1 MIGVIFMVPNFRRL
15 LLLSAVLAAPVSAQ
29 SSQRVAG
36 FENLEMLDSRISA
49 ALGAGI
55 GEPGG
60 AVTPLDRRL
69 HLAACPQPVEIAEPA
84 MGAVTVRCTS
94 LGWRIRVPL
103 VGNGQASAST
113 TAAAAVR
120 AQPTIRRGDQI
131 QLVAISAGFTVS
143 TLAVADQDGGPGDRI
158 RVRTEHRSAPV
169 IGQILED
176 GRVALPGFN

>member
-1 MIGVIFMVPNFRRL
+1 MVPNFRRL
-15 LLLSAVLAAPVSAQ
+15 ALLPALLAAPLSAQ
-29 SSQRVAG
+29 G
-36 FENLEMLDSRISA
+36 FENPEMLDSRIAA

-60 AVTPLDRRL
+60 AAAPVDRRL
-69 HLAACPQPVEIAEPA
+69 RLAACPQPAEIAEPA
-84 MGAVTVRCTS
+84 LGAVTVRCQP

-103 VGNGQASAST
+103 VASQAA
-113 TAAAAVR
+113 TAAAPA
-120 AQPTIRRGDQI
+120 APAAAHAAPTIRRGDQI

-143 TLAVADQDGGPGDRI
+143 TLAVADQDGAPGDRI

-169 IGQILED
+169 IGLVLDD

>member
-1 MIGVIFMVPNFRRL
+1 MVPNFRRL
-15 LLLSAVLAAPVSAQ
+15 FFLSAFWAMPVSAQ
-29 SSQRVAG
+29 S

-60 AVTPLDRRL
+60 ALSPVDRRL

-84 MGAVTVRCTS
+84 MGAVTVRCQP
-94 LGWRIRVPL
+94 LGWRIRIPL
-103 VGNGQASAST
+103 VSNGQRSAT
-113 TAAAAVR
+113 AMATPAAAR
-120 AQPTIRRGDQI
+120 AAPTIRRGDQI
-131 QLVAISAGFTVS
+131 QLVAISNGFTVS
-143 TLAVADQDGGPGDRI
+143 TLAVADQDGAPGDRI

>member
-1 MIGVIFMVPNFRRL
+1 MVPNFRRL
-15 LLLSAVLAAPVSAQ
+15 LLLSAFWPMPVSAQ
-29 SSQRVAG
+29 SSQRVES

-60 AVTPLDRRL
+60 AATPVDRRL
-69 HLAACPQPVEIAEPA
+69 HLASCPQPVEIAEPS
-84 MGAVTVRCTS
+84 MGAVTVRCQP
-94 LGWRIRVPL
+94 LGWRIRIPL
-103 VGNGQASAST
+103 VSNGQAN
-113 TAAAAVR
+113 AAAAPAAAR

-131 QLVAISAGFTVS
+131 QLVAISNGFTVS
-143 TLAVADQDGGPGDRI
+143 TLAVADQDGAPGDRI

>member
-1 MIGVIFMVPNFRRL
+1 MVPNFRRL
-15 LLLSAVLAAPVSAQ
+15 LLLSAIVASPVSAQ
-29 SSQRVAG
+29 T

-84 MGAVTVRCTS
+84 MGAVTLRCQP

-103 VGNGQASAST
+103 VGNGQA
-113 TAAAAVR
+113 TAAAPAAAR
-120 AQPTIRRGDQI
+120 AAPTIRRGDQV
-131 QLVAISAGFTVS
+131 QLVAISNGFTVS
-143 TLAVADQDGGPGDRI
+143 TLAVADQDGSPGDRI

>member
-1 MIGVIFMVPNFRRL
+1 MVPNFRRL
-15 LLLSAVLAAPVSAQ
+15 LLLAALWAVPVSAQ

-36 FENLEMLDSRISA
+36 FENLELLDSRISA

-60 AVTPLDRRL
+60 AANPVDRRL
-69 HLAACPQPVEIAEPA
+69 RLAACPQPVEIAEPA
-84 MGAVTVRCTS
+84 MGAVTVRCQP

-103 VGNGQASAST
+103 VSSRGAS
-113 TAAAAVR
+113 AAAAPAAAR
-120 AQPTIRRGDQI
+120 AAPTIRRGDQI
-131 QLVAISAGFTVS
+131 QLVAISNGFTVS
-143 TLAVADQDGGPGDRI
+143 TLAVADQDGAPGDRI

-169 IGQILED
+169 IGQVLED